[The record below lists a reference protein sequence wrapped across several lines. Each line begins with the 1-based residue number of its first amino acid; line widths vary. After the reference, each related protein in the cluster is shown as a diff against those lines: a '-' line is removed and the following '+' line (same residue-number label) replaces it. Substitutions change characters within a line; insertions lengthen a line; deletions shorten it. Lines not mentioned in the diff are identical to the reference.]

1 MSETNAPAI
10 ADQGSYINHHLHN
23 ATYNVSTGKFNVDP
37 GSILD
42 FNILFLDTL
51 FVTIVLSF
59 IIGLFAW
66 RVGKNLSADTPSG
79 AQNFLETIVEFVNQQ
94 VTDIFPKADRLV
106 GPLALTIFTIVFLM
120 NLMDIIPVD
129 LLPGLVSGIA
139 STFFGADPHHIYFK
153 AVPTTN
159 LDTTFALALLV
170 FGLIIFYNIKHK
182 GLVGYI
188 KMFLFHPFGKFAMPV
203 NILMT
208 AIEEVAKPVSLGLR
222 LFGNMFA
229 GELLFL
235 LIALLGFG
243 WAVPG
248 EILLGFLWSVFHL
261 LVIPLQAFI
270 FMLLTIVYLSL
281 ASQGTD
287 EH

>member
-1 MSETNAPAI
+1 
-10 ADQGSYINHHLHN
+10 
-23 ATYNVSTGKFNVDP
+23 
-37 GSILD
+37 
-42 FNILFLDTL
+42 
-51 FVTIVLSF
+51 
-59 IIGLFAW
+59 
-66 RVGKNLSADTPSG
+66 
-79 AQNFLETIVEFVNQQ
+79 
-94 VTDIFPKADRLV
+94 
-106 GPLALTIFTIVFLM
+106 LALTIFAIVFLM

-129 LLPGLVSGIA
+129 LIPGLVNGFA
-139 STFFGADPHHIYFK
+139 STFLGADPHHTYFK

-159 LDTTFALALLV
+159 LDTTFALALIV
-170 FGLIIFYNIKHK
+170 FGLIIFYNVKNK
-182 GLVGYI
+182 GLMGYI
-188 KMFLFHPFGKFAMPV
+188 KMFLFHPFGKFAIPV

-208 AIEEVAKPVSLGLR
+208 AIEEIAKPVSLGLR

-235 LIALLGFG
+235 LIALLGFA
-243 WAVPG
+243 WAIPG

-281 ASQGTD
+281 ASQSTD